1 MIPHN
6 KFAILFVATLLGSAT
21 LSSAQAQEVNQPPQA
36 EMVSGGIGDT
46 GMENI
51 VAAQKDYNL
60 KLVFAEKNG
69 EYLAD
74 VGVTIQD
81 RKGNTVINTDSVGP
95 ILLVKLKPGTYTISS
110 STDKETETR
119 KIAVS
124 NTGLSTYYIHLN
136 ASES

>member
-1 MIPHN
+1 MSRHN
-6 KFAILFVATLLGSAT
+6 KFAILFVAILLGSIT
-21 LSSAQAQEVNQPPQA
+21 LSSVQAQEVNQPPQA

-46 GMENI
+46 GMDKI
-51 VAAQKDYNL
+51 VAAQKNYSL
-60 KLVFAEKNG
+60 KLVFSEANG

-74 VGVTIQD
+74 VDVIIQD
-81 RKGNTVINTDSVGP
+81 RKGNTVISTDSVGP
-95 ILLVKLKPGTYTISS
+95 ILLVKLKPGTYTVSS
-110 STDKETETR
+110 STDRETTTR